1 MSAGFLRFPTTNTH
15 TLRRSADNR
24 NLALQINWQL
34 MAVTSPLLQISPPMG
49 WRSLR
54 NVHYAEI
61 FNAQFMLI
69 FLYFSRCYV
78 VIKRTEKIKN
88 TTTSANA
95 VSQSASHRAY
105 FYGSALVHIDSYVVP
120 DFFHIDQESF
130 SNLPS
135 MSVLV
140 LLLVFVRDV
149 VRIFG
154 FTGEAIKGWHC
165 VWCVLRFSLVTF

>member
-120 DFFHIDQESF
+120 DFSTLTR
-130 SNLPS
+130 NRL
-135 MSVLV
+135 
-140 LLLVFVRDV
+140 
-149 VRIFG
+149 
-154 FTGEAIKGWHC
+154 AIC
-165 VWCVLRFSLVTF
+165 RQCLCWCCCWCSYVMWCEFLGSQGKP